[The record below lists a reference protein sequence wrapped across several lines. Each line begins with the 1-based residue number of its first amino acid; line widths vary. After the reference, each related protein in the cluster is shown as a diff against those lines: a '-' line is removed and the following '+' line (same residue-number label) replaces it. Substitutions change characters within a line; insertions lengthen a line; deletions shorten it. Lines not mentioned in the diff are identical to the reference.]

1 MIFTDKYSGNEN
13 ELVKKA
19 KYKEFSLIQS
29 EADYTDRSVGLIYD
43 MYCRWLNTNHGM
55 YLVKVNLYVP
65 DSSDECSE
73 SVIDY
78 LFHMVQGNVK
88 HRNVR
93 SDNSIGL
100 IWKTYR
106 KDFKTIHEGYFLIP
120 MTEAEYDKPRDTMK
134 SLFSMDA
141 LNTVANTMSQLAAK
155 FDKEYGKEIN
165 TELDT
170 ELDQK
175 IMLVV
180 SHSTKK
186 DGSWGIFSDSSFEVH
201 EKGFATLCEIAQLS
215 IDKPDAE
222 TPLFR
227 TRYGYSPDHWHFG
240 NDSLELNVAQTQQT
254 KPFLDNDLGEY
265 KLKSQ
270 QPW

>member
-1 MIFTDKYSGNEN
+1 MIFNDKYSGNEN

-29 EADYTDRSVGLIYD
+29 EADYTDRSVGLIYE
-43 MYCRWLNTNHGM
+43 MYCRWLNTNYGV
-55 YLVKVNLYVP
+55 YLVKANLSIP
-65 DSSDECSE
+65 DNSDECSE

-106 KDFKTIHEGYFLIP
+106 KDSSTIHEGYFLIS
-120 MTEAEYDKPRDTMK
+120 MTEAEYDKPRDKKMSSF
-134 SLFSMDA
+134 SLDA
-141 LNTVANTMSQLAAK
+141 LNTVANTMSQLKAK
-155 FDKEYGKEIN
+155 FGKEIEMEFDKEPDKEI
-165 TELDT
+165 ELH
-170 ELDQK
+170 L
-175 IMLVV
+175 M
-180 SHSTKK
+180 HSFNN
-186 DGSWGIFSDSSFEVH
+186 DGKGVIFHDSSFEVH
-201 EKGFATLCEIAQLS
+201 EQGFATLCEIAQLS

-265 KLKSQ
+265 KLNSQ